1 MTVPLFSE
9 VRMNFEYVNFCVRLN
24 EELTQLTKKGISA
37 IPISNLEIPI
47 PNMRKQEIVDLL
59 IRDGIKAV
67 LYEFTDGSEIY
78 VQIP

>member
-24 EELTQLTKKGISA
+24 EELTQLTKKGIGA